1 MRGKRRR
8 NPDVDLSKFNR
19 NGNELNTNSSELKHK
34 VEPTAVADS
43 PDPTDPIDPIDP
55 KNKYL
60 KGGSMNEQLEIG
72 AKEPEPKRM
81 FGPLWVEGEVAIF
94 YATSKVGKTVLAY
107 QVANAIANGE
117 NVFDNNKDL
126 SNDCKPKRVLYVDA
140 ELKVRQITKRY
151 SHPYGQNLFQFS
163 DNFFRIG
170 KGKGFRWKK
179 GDDLVEVINTDIKT
193 ALIEYKAEVLI
204 IDNLSVLGNG
214 IESSKEAMPL
224 MLTLLNWNVD
234 LDISIMVIGHTT
246 KTDPFTKIEKSNLQG
261 SAMIGNMFESII
273 AMNKCS
279 GDDNKR
285 YIKAIDFRSEKEDFG
300 ASRVIVCNV
309 EKPSNCLKW
318 TFEDY
323 DQEDNLLL
331 EFNAE
336 ARAETRLEII
346 KWYFVGYDK
355 DDHPEFKKEMK
366 LSAKQIEPMVAY
378 KITTVKKIIA
388 DEKLKRGST
397 GSTGSDKSATST
409 KTEQLKAI

>member
-1 MRGKRRR
+1 M
-8 NPDVDLSKFNR
+8 NPAHNISKVNKKASDQV
-19 NGNELNTNSSELKHK
+19 NVN
-34 VEPTAVADS
+34 
-43 PDPTDPIDPIDP
+43 DPSNPIDPIDPIDP
-55 KNKYL
+55 NNKFL
-60 KGGSMNEQLEIG
+60 KGGSMNDMLEIG
-72 AKEPEPKRM
+72 AGEPEPKRM
-81 FGPLWVEGEVAIF
+81 FGPLWIEGEVAIF

-117 NVFDNNKDL
+117 NVFPNNTELK
-126 SNDCKPKRVLYVDA
+126 NHCKPKRVLYVDA
-140 ELKVRQITKRY
+140 ELKVRQITGRY
-151 SHPYGQNLFQFS
+151 SEPYGQNLFQFS

-273 AMNKCS
+273 AMNRCS
-279 GDDNKR
+279 GDENKR

-300 ASRVIVCNV
+300 ANRVIVCNV

-318 TFEDY
+318 TFEGY

-336 ARAETRLEII
+336 AKAETRLEII
-346 KWYFVGYDK
+346 KWYFEGYDK
-355 DDHPEFKKEMK
+355 DDHPEFKKKMK
-366 LSAKQIEPMVAY
+366 LSAKQIVPMVAY
-378 KITTVKKIIA
+378 KLTTVKQIIA

-397 GSTGSDKSATST
+397 GSIGSDKSATST

>member
-1 MRGKRRR
+1 M
-8 NPDVDLSKFNR
+8 NPEHNISKVNKIAFDQVNVNDLS
-19 NGNELNTNSSELKHK
+19 
-34 VEPTAVADS
+34 
-43 PDPTDPIDPIDP
+43 DPIDPIDP
-55 KNKYL
+55 IDPTNKFL
-60 KGGSMNEQLEIG
+60 KGGSMNNMLEIG

-81 FGPLWVEGEVAIF
+81 FGPLWIEGEVAIF

-140 ELKVRQITKRY
+140 ELKVRQITRRY
-151 SHPYGQNLFQFS
+151 SEPYGQNLFQFS

-170 KGKGFRWKK
+170 KGKGFKWKK

-273 AMNKCS
+273 AMNRCH

>member
-1 MRGKRRR
+1 M
-8 NPDVDLSKFNR
+8 NPAHNISKVNKKALDQV
-19 NGNELNTNSSELKHK
+19 NVN
-34 VEPTAVADS
+34 
-43 PDPTDPIDPIDP
+43 DPSNPIDPIDPIDP
-55 KNKYL
+55 NNKFL
-60 KGGSMNEQLEIG
+60 KGGSMNDMLEIG
-72 AKEPEPKRM
+72 AGEPEPKKM
-81 FGPLWVEGEVAIF
+81 FGPLWIEGEVAIF

-117 NVFDNNKDL
+117 NVFPNNTEL
-126 SNDCKPKRVLYVDA
+126 SNHCKPKRVLYVDA

-151 SHPYGQNLFQFS
+151 SKPYGQNLFQFS

-273 AMNKCS
+273 AMNRCS

-300 ASRVIVCNV
+300 ANRVIVCNV

-318 TFEDY
+318 TFEGY

-336 ARAETRLEII
+336 AKAETRLEII
-346 KWYFVGYDK
+346 KWYFEGYDK

-366 LSAKQIEPMVAY
+366 LSAKQIVPMVAY
-378 KITTVKKIIA
+378 KLTTVKQIIA
-388 DEKLKRGST
+388 DEKINRGST
-397 GSTGSDKSATST
+397 GSMGSDKSATST

>member
-1 MRGKRRR
+1 M
-8 NPDVDLSKFNR
+8 NPAHNISKVNKKALDQV
-19 NGNELNTNSSELKHK
+19 NVN
-34 VEPTAVADS
+34 
-43 PDPTDPIDPIDP
+43 DPSNPIDPIDPIDP
-55 KNKYL
+55 NNKFL
-60 KGGSMNEQLEIG
+60 KGGSMNNMLEIG
-72 AKEPEPKRM
+72 AGEPEPKRM
-81 FGPLWVEGEVAIF
+81 FGPLWIEGEVAIF

-117 NVFDNNKDL
+117 NVFPNNTEL
-126 SNDCKPKRVLYVDA
+126 SNYCKPKRVLYVDA
-140 ELKVRQITKRY
+140 ELKVRQITGRY
-151 SHPYGQNLFQFS
+151 SEPYGQNLFQFS

-273 AMNKCS
+273 AMNRCS
-279 GDDNKR
+279 GDENKR

-300 ASRVIVCNV
+300 ANRVIVCNV

-318 TFEDY
+318 TFEGY

-336 ARAETRLEII
+336 AKAETRLEII
-346 KWYFVGYDK
+346 KWYFEGYDK
-355 DDHPEFKKEMK
+355 DDHPEFKKGMK
-366 LSAKQIEPMVAY
+366 LSAKQIVPMVAY
-378 KITTVKKIIA
+378 KLTTVKQIIA

-397 GSTGSDKSATST
+397 GSIGSDKSATST